1 MPTALA
7 AAIGQPG
14 SWVWQWWPVV
24 RWPEP
29 RLLYGAASCMTPD
42 LTTRPACRAP
52 RGLARLIAGLALVAV
67 TAACSS
73 GENDVGPPGSTPV
86 ATGSPAPVSTASPQG
101 NESPPDPTASQTERI
116 DEPTTYRVRIPRIG
130 VDAPV
135 VAIQASQ
142 NRVLEPP
149 RDPSVVGW
157 WSDGAAPGE
166 SQGSAVMVGHTV
178 HNQGGGV
185 FDSMGDLRRGDAIEV
200 DGSDSTLSYRVK
212 SINVLSKEEVA
223 RDAEEI
229 FAQTGPDRLV
239 VITCDDWDG
248 SVWRSNIVTIATPV

>member
-1 MPTALA
+1 
-7 AAIGQPG
+7 
-14 SWVWQWWPVV
+14 
-24 RWPEP
+24 
-29 RLLYGAASCMTPD
+29 MTPD

-52 RGLARLIAGLALVAV
+52 RGLARFIAGLALVAV

-73 GENDVGPPGSTPV
+73 SDQNDVTRAGSTL
-86 ATGSPAPVSTASPQG
+86 APTSAVTASPDPTPASQ
-101 NESPPDPTASQTERI
+101 ETEALPEPTASQTERI
-116 DEPTTYRVRIPRIG
+116 EGSYTYRLRIPRIG

-135 VAIQASQ
+135 VPIHTDE
-142 NRVLEPP
+142 NRVLDPP

-166 SQGSAVMVGHTV
+166 TRGSAVMVGHTV
-178 HNQGGGV
+178 RNNGGGV
-185 FDSMGDLRRGDAIEV
+185 FDNMGDLSRGDAIEV

-229 FAQTGPDRLV
+229 FAQTGAGRLV

-248 SVWRSNIVTIATPV
+248 SVWRSNIVTIAAPV